1 MMNWRNLARF
11 EKNGPKQRDAWTW
24 YFATMYATVL
34 LGNAFSPGGL
44 LPNYSRHGLVL
55 ATHNIGLIKRTGLP
69 SARVVRGGVGS
80 VTVMTLQASSFK
92 AKKPDTEKEDDMT
105 VKAVRE
111 SNRRR
116 RRSF

>member
-1 MMNWRNLARF
+1 MMNWCNLARF

-55 ATHNIGLIKRTGLP
+55 ATKYRTHKKDDKWLQACRRLGWSGVE
-69 SARVVRGGVGS
+69 SAR
-80 VTVMTLQASSFK
+80 
-92 AKKPDTEKEDDMT
+92 
-105 VKAVRE
+105 
-111 SNRRR
+111 
-116 RRSF
+116 

>member
-1 MMNWRNLARF
+1 MLSRW
-11 EKNGPKQRDAWTW
+11 EG
-24 YFATMYATVL
+24 YFLITAGTDLY
-34 LGNAFSPGGL
+34 
-44 LPNYSRHGLVL
+44 LPQ
-55 ATHNIGLIKRTGLP
+55 NIGLIKRMISGSRL
-69 SARVVRGGVGS
+69 AVGS
-80 VTVMTLQASSFK
+80 GGPGWSRLGDSHDSSSFK